1 LSARRVS
8 PRGAPLV
15 KFVPQIRA
23 FSALLRRLSWTYWT
37 GSAVIALAAIVAA
50 AITVHILGHVDGAI
64 SLERVLPSAEIA
76 LLRRVVP
83 AGAAV
88 IVSILVLQ
96 GFLVVRP
103 VLARLRHEREIR
115 ERGLAKRHQAV
126 EAARAAAARL
136 IESETRFRSSFD
148 SAAIGMAIVSF
159 GGRLMEANRSLAEML
174 GHPEELLA
182 GMDLR
187 QLTHPDDLDASL
199 AQLGELASG
208 RTRSSRLE
216 QRYRRRDGA
225 VVWALL
231 AVGSVLDADGRP
243 VYAVAQI
250 EDITARKRAEE
261 NAARYANELRNLALT
276 DDLTSVY
283 NRRGFRVLAERICL
297 AQRRSDEPLMLVAV
311 DLDRLKMI
319 NDTWGH
325 AAGDR
330 ALLIVAT
337 ALASTFRTSDVI
349 GRMGGDEF
357 LCLLP
362 NAVDVDPERLRA
374 RLGTRMERLTA
385 DLKEEFPVTA
395 TIGIAVAPPATTV
408 DLDNLVREADRSL
421 YDAKHARTHGT
432 GHGLRAT
439 DIGPGAGPQP

>member
-1 LSARRVS
+1 
-8 PRGAPLV
+8 
-15 KFVPQIRA
+15 
-23 FSALLRRLSWTYWT
+23 
-37 GSAVIALAAIVAA
+37 VIAITAVAA
-50 AITVHILGHVDGAI
+50 AAVTVHLVGHLDAAVA
-64 SLERVLPSAEIA
+64 LEQFVPHGEVV
-76 LLRRVVP
+76 LLRRVAP

-96 GFLVVRP
+96 GLMIVKP
-103 VLARLRHEREIR
+103 ALARLRHERDIR
-115 ERGLAKRHQAV
+115 ERSLSRRQEAV
-126 EAARAAAARL
+126 EAARESAARL

-159 GGRLMEANRSLAEML
+159 AGRLMEVNRSLAEML
-174 GHPEELLA
+174 GYSESSLA

-208 RTRSSRLE
+208 RIRSYRLE
-216 QRYRRRDGA
+216 QRYLRRDGG
-225 VVWALL
+225 VVCALL

-261 NAARYANELRNLALT
+261 NATRYAAELRSLALT

-283 NRRGFRVLAERICL
+283 NRRGFRVLAEQICL

-311 DLDRLKMI
+311 DLDRLKII

-362 NAVDVDPERLRA
+362 NAADVDPERLRG
-374 RLGTRMERLTA
+374 RLASRMERLST
-385 DLKEEFPVTA
+385 DLKEDFPVTA
-395 TIGIAVAPPATTV
+395 TIGIAVAPPRANAQ
-408 DLDNLVREADRSL
+408 LDSLVRQADVSL
-421 YDAKHARTHGT
+421 YEAKHARKART
-432 GHGLRAT
+432 
-439 DIGPGAGPQP
+439 